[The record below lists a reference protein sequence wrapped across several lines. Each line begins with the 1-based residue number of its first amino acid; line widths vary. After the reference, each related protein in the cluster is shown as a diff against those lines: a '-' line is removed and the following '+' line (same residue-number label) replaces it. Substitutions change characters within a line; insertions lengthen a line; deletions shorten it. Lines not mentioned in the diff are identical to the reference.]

1 MATIALVIVAG
12 VLVSSA
18 VLLWGTLA
26 SRPRGSTGDVHDWAE
41 AAFLSG
47 GPARVVDAAI
57 AALHADGRLVVA
69 GPGVVAVPRP
79 VPRDAIERA
88 VIDAYQ
94 AAPSSAL
101 YLVRSAAMRHPVVQE
116 VGNDLAARGLLMP
129 PGSGRLWRRWSFA
142 QGMVCLLL
150 LLAGIPVTLVQ
161 LMWSLVEDDPP
172 LPLIVTVGPALAVGG
187 VVALWCGRLA
197 AALGT
202 REGRAALTAYGRR
215 HAHLGDPAHLVALRG
230 VRAVP
235 DAGLRGPLTA
245 VGRMYGGGGSGSG
258 SSSAALLA
266 DGAPGGV
273 WCGGSDPG
281 RSSCGSGSG
290 CGSSTGSSCGSSGG
304 SSSSCGSSGGSSCGS
319 SGGSS
324 CGGGSSS

>member
-1 MATIALVIVAG
+1 MDVFAYVIVAT
-12 VLVSSA
+12 VLASSL
-18 VLLWGTLA
+18 VLLSGTLA
-26 SRPRGSTGDVHDWAE
+26 SRPRGSTGEVRDWVE
-41 AAFLSG
+41 AAFLGG
-47 GPARVVDAAI
+47 GPARVVDSAI

-69 GPGVVAVPRP
+69 GPGVVSVPRP

-88 VIDAYQ
+88 VIDAYHG
-94 AAPSSAL
+94 APSGAL
-101 YLVRSAAMRHPVVQE
+101 YLVRAAAMRHPAVQE
-116 VGNDLAARGLLMP
+116 VGDDLAARGLIVP
-129 PGSGRLWRRWSFA
+129 PGTRRVWRSWSVA

-161 LMWSLVEDDPP
+161 LMWRLVDEDPP

-197 AALGT
+197 AARGT
-202 REGRAALTAYGRR
+202 REGRAALTAYGRA
-215 HAHLGDPAHLVALRG
+215 HAHLGDRAHLVALRG
-230 VRAVP
+230 ARAIP
-235 DAGLRGPLTA
+235 DPGFRGQLA
-245 VGRMYGGGGSGSG
+245 AAGRMYGSGGSGGG

-266 DGAPGGV
+266 DGTPGGA

-304 SSSSCGSSGGSSCGS
+304 SSCGS

>member
-1 MATIALVIVAG
+1 MDTLALVIVAS
-12 VLVSSA
+12 VLVSSV

-26 SRPRGSTGDVHDWAE
+26 SRPRGFTGDVQDWVE
-41 AAFLSG
+41 AAFLGG

-94 AAPSSAL
+94 AAPSGAL

-116 VGNDLAARGLLMP
+116 VGDDLAARGLLMP
-129 PGSGRLWRRWSFA
+129 PGSGRLWRSWSVA

-161 LMWSLVEDDPP
+161 LMWRLVDDDPP

-197 AALGT
+197 AARGT
-202 REGRAALTAYGRR
+202 REGRAALTAYGRA

-230 VRAVP
+230 ARAIP
-235 DAGLRGPLTA
+235 DPGFRGQLA
-245 VGRMYGGGGSGSG
+245 AAGRMYGSGGSGGG

-266 DGAPGGV
+266 DGTPGGV
-273 WCGGSDPG
+273 WCGGSDPR
-281 RSSCGSGSG
+281 RSS
-290 CGSSTGSSCGSSGG
+290 CGSSTGSSCGGG

-319 SGGSS
+319 SSGASCGSSGGSS